1 MDKDILKGQW
11 NQIKGQI
18 PVWWG
23 RLTDDDVE
31 RIAGQWDKLVSLL
44 QEKYGY
50 TRTYAEEEINS
61 RLREYEAQLSSV
73 MPR

>member
-1 MDKDILKGQW
+1 MNKDILKGQW
-11 NQIKGQI
+11 KEIKGQI